1 MKNLIFMTILGMA
14 VIGCSANVE
23 PVDYGPKCNK
33 VLFDEIE
40 IQGIEKMKKC
50 ANIAKNESDDSLSEA
65 IKSGCRLFLDR
76 RCYKAFREN
85 NFALPAKKE

>member
-50 ANIAKNESDDSLSEA
+50 ANIAKNESGHSLSETINA
-65 IKSGCRLFLDR
+65 GCRLFFDR
-76 RCYKAFREN
+76 RCYKALREN

>member
-40 IQGIEKMKKC
+40 TQGIEKMKKC
-50 ANIAKNESDDSLSEA
+50 ANIAKNESGNGLSEA
-65 IKSGCRLFLDR
+65 ISSRCSLFLDP